1 MVRVLKV
8 IDNQVRALR
17 KRQIIAAFKSSPG
30 EADHR
35 DGVYVGIRSEVADY
49 RLEDAMPA
57 DPKITDELAGLPT
70 RLAGVSE
77 TQQKRLINWGYTI
90 CDTGLCKH
98 VMPELQRAQLS
109 HPADPLTIDI

>member
-35 DGVYVGIRSEVADY
+35 NGVYVGIRSEVADY
-49 RLEDAMPA
+49 RLEDAMPPI
-57 DPKITDELAGLPT
+57 PKLPMSSPDYLPAL
-70 RLAGVSE
+70 RLSATPNS
-77 TQQKRLINWGYTI
+77 K
-90 CDTGLCKH
+90 D
-98 VMPELQRAQLS
+98 
-109 HPADPLTIDI
+109 